1 MFSSRRS
8 TRLGR
13 LVRLSPASL
22 ISGLR
27 SQATRKDLLKTDRR
41 RTASGFSM
49 CNERAA
55 GTCNVHVQ
63 SHAHRCPGGEESTI
77 IGGLSRAEFYR
88 GRSHKGVSNE
98 VPHTTYR
105 LPNRAPLGGS
115 WFNSSLLPQPR
126 PKAPNSSLPPFL
138 ACWPIVAPVHEQW
151 GDPILSS
158 DFFRPSHHRGSAG
171 GNGSK
176 WRRSWLQKRFH
187 PSHLSSNWQHM

>member
-1 MFSSRRS
+1 MHGVSRCFCDVLSVFFGS
-8 TRLGR
+8 TG
-13 LVRLSPASL
+13 V
-22 ISGLR
+22 
-27 SQATRKDLLKTDRR
+27 
-41 RTASGFSM
+41 SM
-49 CNERAA
+49 CFFCRSWPKPPRRFW
-55 GTCNVHVQ
+55 TW
-63 SHAHRCPGGEESTI
+63 STI
-77 IGGLSRAEFYR
+77 RFCRCGLLGVPRKHAAQFQLCRTPR
-88 GRSHKGVSNE
+88 GESAYTRSHKGVSNE

-138 ACWPIVAPVHEQW
+138 ACWPIVAPVHKQW